1 MEENN
6 IKNLINLS
14 EAEINNLLQSN
25 DKLNLIKSEDKYL
38 FAIYLIGIGKYN
50 NGILLLNNL
59 TKINKNSSESIE
71 VQKCYDIKA
80 KYKLGTMY
88 LTGIDNIECDKEKAY
103 FYLRQIRDDYF
114 IQEKLKNRDNI
125 DKMTKDIIINEYC
138 DTLKHFGDFYKDG
151 TMVLQD
157 LCIAK
162 KYYRD
167 FVRIK
172 LRNLETMSKDIQNI
186 EKNSIKNEYII
197 SMFELE
203 KIKLKQIIAFNCRF
217 NKTFQQATADKKEKI
232 ILEKY
237 NKKLKEWNI
246 NSISVANDFDKLI
259 PNSFSKTTVI

>member
-1 MEENN
+1 MEENQ
-6 IKNLINLS
+6 IGNLINLS
-14 EAEINNLLQSN
+14 EVEINNLLKSN

-38 FAIYLIGIGKYN
+38 FAIYLIGIGKYD

-59 TKINKNSSESIE
+59 TKINKNSNESIE

-80 KYKLGTMY
+80 KYKLATMY
-88 LTGIDNIECDKEKAY
+88 LTGIGNIECDKEKAY

-114 IQEKLKNRDNI
+114 LEEKLKNRDNI

-162 KYYRD
+162 KYYGN

-172 LRNLETMSKDIQNI
+172 LSNLEKLPKDMQDI
-186 EKNSIKNEYII
+186 EKNSIKDEYIV
-197 SMFELE
+197 SMLELE
-203 KIKLKQIIAFNCRF
+203 KVRIKQAIALNCSFDRV
-217 NKTFQQATADKKEKI
+217 FQQKTESEKERV

-237 NKKLKEWNI
+237 NKKLRELE
-246 NSISVANDFDKLI
+246 SVNMSAIDDFDNLSCFVEI
-259 PNSFSKTTVI
+259 V

>member
-38 FAIYLIGIGKYN
+38 FAIYLIGIGKYD
-50 NGILLLNNL
+50 NGILLLKNL
-59 TKINKNSSESIE
+59 TKINKNSTESIE

-125 DKMTKDIIINEYC
+125 DEMAKDVIINEYC

-162 KYYRD
+162 KYYGN

-172 LRNLETMSKDIQNI
+172 LSNLKKLPKDMQDI
-186 EKNSIKNEYII
+186 EKNSIKDEYIV
-197 SMFELE
+197 SMLELE
-203 KIKLKQIIAFNCRF
+203 KVRLKQAIALNCSFDRV
-217 NKTFQQATADKKEKI
+217 FQQMTESEKERV

-237 NKKLKEWNI
+237 NKKLRELE
-246 NSISVANDFDKLI
+246 SVNMSAIDDFGGLDGVTK
-259 PNSFSKTTVI
+259 VI